1 MPEREN
7 EVHVLPG
14 CFALTNQT
22 HEKMSVIA
30 TANKGPLVCPE
41 RKMNITY
48 GESFGSHFI
57 IKGKKLDM
65 KAILSL

>member
-7 EVHVLPG
+7 EARVLPG
-14 CFALTNQT
+14 CFTLTNQT

-30 TANKGPLVCPE
+30 TAKKGPLVCPE
-41 RKMNITY
+41 RKMSITY
-48 GESFGSHFI
+48 SEVFGTHFI
-57 IKGKKLDM
+57 IKGKKLNM